1 MPEGAY
7 RTGVPLE
14 PGLAAEVELVVEDA
28 DTAQELRTGDVP
40 VLATPRLVALV
51 EEASV
56 KAVEG
61 RLEPGFTTVGQQVQL
76 DHLAPSGVGDTVLA
90 SATLEHAKGR
100 RLTFTVS
107 VNDKRGLVAVGR
119 VTRILVDRE
128 RFLEKVYD

>member
-1 MPEGAY
+1 
-7 RTGVPLE
+7 VPLE

-61 RLEPGFTTVGQQVQL
+61 QQVQL
-76 DHLAPSGVGDTVLA
+76 DHLAPSGVGDSVLA

>member
-1 MPEGAY
+1 MVG
-7 RTGVPLE
+7 
-14 PGLAAEVELVVEDA
+14 DA

-51 EEASV
+51 EEAAV
-56 KAVEG
+56 KAVDG
-61 RLEPGFTTVGQQVQL
+61 RLDEGQTTVGQQVQL
-76 DHLAPSGVGDTVLA
+76 DHLAPSGVGDSVLA

-119 VTRILVDRE
+119 VTRILVDRT
-128 RFLEKVYD
+128 RFLDKVYPS